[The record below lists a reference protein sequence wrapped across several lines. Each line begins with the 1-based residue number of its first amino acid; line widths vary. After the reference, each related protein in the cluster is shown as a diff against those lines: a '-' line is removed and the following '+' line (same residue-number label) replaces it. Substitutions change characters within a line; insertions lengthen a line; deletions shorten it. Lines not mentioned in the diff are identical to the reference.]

1 MYLYPSDIFEKLEF
15 DKILE
20 RLSTYCMG
28 RPAYDMIMSMK
39 VFNHKIRIERM
50 LDEVVEFLKVLDLQL
65 NFPIVHYES
74 IVDELRLLRTIDYVL
89 EIDSYVK
96 LFIHI
101 QSIYQIV
108 AFFNDKDNKEHF
120 PLLFEI
126 ASQISIDEDLIK
138 RFDKIFTDDG
148 KIKPSASPQ
157 LKKIFSSI
165 VSKERELEQVF
176 KSVISKYKKDGMLSD
191 SIESFKNSRRVLSV
205 NAENKRKVK
214 GIIHDESGTGKT
226 IFIEPAEVMDI
237 NNDLF
242 ELEVQKKQEVYRLL
256 KELSNYLRPHL
267 DDFLLWQRIIVRYDL
282 IRAKALFARTYEG
295 VRPNLSEKP
304 SFILKSAYHPLLYM
318 MNSEQQK
325 KTIPFDLHL
334 DELKRIL
341 VISGPNAGGK
351 SVTLKALGLN
361 QLMLQ
366 SGMLVPVDDDSTFYI
381 YSKIMIDIG
390 DQQSLEGDL
399 STYSSRLIHMK
410 TFIEKSDKK
419 SLVLMD
425 EFGSGSDPKMGGA
438 IAEGVLDKLVKKKS
452 FALITTH
459 YSNIKNYAYKSKNI
473 LNGAML
479 FDKEALQPTYILK
492 TGQPGSSFA
501 FEIANKIGLCKEI
514 LNYAKTK
521 AGKDSETVDRLLID
535 LQDEKKQLD
544 EELLK
549 TYDEQHRLNKLI
561 RNYEQMK
568 DELDIRRKR
577 LKLEAREK
585 TYLNISDAEKEMHK
599 LLKEMKQDKNLEK
612 AKDAIKQV
620 KATKVSTRDEIS
632 GLSNEVFKKEVEK
645 VKELAVGQYVKLRS
659 GGEPGKVISF
669 DEKRVKLE
677 MGLLQFEVPRSEL
690 IMSNMP
696 IETKSKS
703 ITMDTV
709 YNPAALESKLD
720 IRGYTK
726 QDAIDAIQEFLD
738 NSLLTSASQL
748 KILHGKGSG
757 ILRKVLWSKAK
768 EYKDIKKIWHPKDD
782 FGGAGVTFISF

>member
-15 DKILE
+15 DKVLE
-20 RLSTYCMG
+20 RLSSYCLG
-28 RPAYDMIMSMK
+28 GPAYEMILNMK

-50 LDEVVEFLKVLDLQL
+50 LDEVVEFQKTIDLQL
-65 NFPIVHYES
+65 EFPIVHYES
-74 IVDELRLLRTIDYVL
+74 ILDELRLLRTIDYVL

-96 LFIHI
+96 LFVHI
-101 QSIYQIV
+101 KSIYQIV
-108 AFFNDKDNKEHF
+108 SFFNEKENKDNF

-126 ASQISIDEDLIK
+126 ASQITIDEELINA
-138 RFDKIFTDDG
+138 FDKIFTDDG
-148 KIKPSASPQ
+148 KIKPSASPE

-165 VSKERELEQVF
+165 GSKERELEQVF
-176 KSVISKYKKDGMLSD
+176 KAVISKYKKDGMLSD
-191 SIESFKNSRRVLSV
+191 SIESYKNSRRVLTV

-226 IFIEPAEVMDI
+226 VFIEPAEVMDI

-242 ELEVQKKQEVYRLL
+242 ELEAQKRQEVYRIL
-256 KELSNYLRPHL
+256 KKLSNDLRPHL
-267 DDFLLWQRIIVRYDL
+267 DDFLLWQRILVRYDL
-282 IRAKALFARTYEG
+282 IRAKALFARTYDG
-295 VRPNLSEKP
+295 VRPNLSEQA
-304 SFILKSAYHPLLYM
+304 SFSLKKAFHPLLYM
-318 MNSEQQK
+318 MNNEQK
-325 KTIPFDLHL
+325 KETIPFKLHL
-334 DELKRIL
+334 DEHKRIL

-419 SLVLMD
+419 SMVLMD

-438 IAEGVLDKLVKKKS
+438 IAEAVLDRLVKKKC

-479 FDKEALQPTYILK
+479 FDKQALKPTYKLK

-501 FEIANKIGLCKEI
+501 FEIANKIGLGKDI

-561 RNYEQMK
+561 QNYERMK
-568 DELDIRRKR
+568 DELDIRRKK

-599 LLKEMKQDKNLEK
+599 LLKEMKQVKNLEK
-612 AKDAIKQV
+612 AKSAIEKV
-620 KATKVSTRDEIS
+620 KASKVSTRKEIS
-632 GLSNEVFKKEVEK
+632 GLSDEVFKKEVEK

-669 DEKRVKLE
+669 DDKRVKLE

-690 IMSNMP
+690 IMSNQP
-696 IETKSKS
+696 IDTKTKS

-748 KILHGKGSG
+748 KVLHGKGSG
-757 ILRKVLWSKAK
+757 VLRKVLWSKAK
-768 EYKDIKKIWHPKDD
+768 EYKDIKKIWHPADE
-782 FGGAGVTFISF
+782 FGGGGVTFISF

>member
-15 DKILE
+15 DKVLE
-20 RLSTYCMG
+20 RLSSYCLG
-28 RPAYDMIMSMK
+28 GPAYDLIINMK
-39 VFNHKIRIERM
+39 VFNHKTRIERM
-50 LDEVVEFLKVLDLQL
+50 LDEVVEFQKTLDMQL
-65 NFPIVHYES
+65 DFPIVHYES
-74 IVDELRLLRTIDYVL
+74 ILDELRLLRTIDYVL

-96 LFIHI
+96 LFVHI
-101 QSIYQIV
+101 KSIYQIV
-108 AFFNDKDNKEHF
+108 AFFNEKEHKDNF

-126 ASQISIDEDLIK
+126 ASQITIDEDLIK
-138 RFDKIFTDDG
+138 RFDKIFTEDG

-165 VSKERELEQVF
+165 SSKERELEQVF

-191 SIESFKNSRRVLSV
+191 SIESFKNSRRVLTV

-226 IFIEPAEVMDI
+226 VFIEPAEVMDI

-242 ELEVQKKQEVYRLL
+242 ELEAQKKQEVYRIL
-256 KELSNYLRPHL
+256 KALSNHLRPHL
-267 DDFLLWQRIIVRYDL
+267 DDFLLWQRILVRYDL

-304 SFILKSAYHPLLYM
+304 SFNLKKAYHPLLYM
-318 MNSEQQK
+318 LNIDQRKE
-325 KTIPFDLHL
+325 TIPFNLHL
-334 DELKRIL
+334 DENKRIL

-410 TFIEKSDKK
+410 TFMDKSDKK

-438 IAEGVLDKLVKKKS
+438 IAEGVLDKLVKKKC

-479 FDKEALQPTYILK
+479 FDKQALKPTYKLK

-501 FEIANKIGLCKEI
+501 FEIANKIGLGKDI
-514 LNYAKTK
+514 LKYAKTK
-521 AGKDSETVDRLLID
+521 AGKDSETVDKLLID

-561 RNYEQMK
+561 QNYEKMK

-612 AKDAIKQV
+612 AKNAIKKV
-620 KATKVSTRDEIS
+620 KESKLSTRKEIS
-632 GLSNEVFKKEVEK
+632 GLSDEVFKKEVEK

-690 IMSNMP
+690 IMSNQP
-696 IETKSKS
+696 IDTKSKS

-757 ILRKVLWSKAK
+757 VLRKVLWSKAK
-768 EYKDIKKIWHPKDD
+768 EYKDIKKIWHPADE
-782 FGGAGVTFISF
+782 FGGGGVTFISF